1 MGVAADIIHDE
12 FSGCGGGEVC
22 KCTYGNIIIH
32 LTFPNITPVRPQTN
46 L

>member
-1 MGVAADIIHDE
+1 MGVAADIIMNLVVVV
-12 FSGCGGGEVC
+12 GGEVR

-32 LTFPNITPVRPQTN
+32 LTFPNVTPAHPQTN